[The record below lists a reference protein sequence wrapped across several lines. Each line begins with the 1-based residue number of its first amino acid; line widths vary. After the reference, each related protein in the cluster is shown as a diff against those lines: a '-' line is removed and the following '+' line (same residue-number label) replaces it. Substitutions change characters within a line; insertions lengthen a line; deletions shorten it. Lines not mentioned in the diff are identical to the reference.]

1 MPTTSRSAGG
11 PRSEKSRNRHQAR
24 DRRTRR
30 QELRKRHLRQDW
42 REQPSRTRSLV
53 RGPNTRRAGYSCDFE
68 IPLGNCARNQRTR
81 ETVCNRPR
89 TSLSKEC
96 LLSASPRWTITA
108 FEWESP
114 GRRYPRLARSKG
126 VAKCLNWREILLAL
140 PDWDCFSA
148 PSTNRDLLDSFFFL
162 SQHFVDCLA
171 QLASCGERNSLIQDC
186 YAFPSST
193 RHSSLR
199 ERMRRGESVKSPDPD
214 PPHFARRLDP
224 VKHGFHTSPARTSV
238 RGYR

>member
-11 PRSEKSRNRHQAR
+11 PRSEKSRNSHQAR

-42 REQPSRTRSLV
+42 RKQPSRTRSVV

-89 TSLSKEC
+89 RSLSKEC
-96 LLSASPRWTITA
+96 LLSASPTWTITA

-126 VAKCLNWREILLAL
+126 VATCLRWREIPLAL
-140 PDWDCFSA
+140 PDWNCFSA
-148 PSTNRDLLDSFFFL
+148 PSTNRTRTSGSKF
-162 SQHFVDCLA
+162 SV
-171 QLASCGERNSLIQDC
+171 
-186 YAFPSST
+186 SST
-193 RHSSLR
+193 RRGATVQSASPGCWLIVSIPASSRTTGCGMVDLASDGKGVT
-199 ERMRRGESVKSPDPD
+199 ERRASTSRRTCSIASS
-214 PPHFARRLDP
+214 FSLS
-224 VKHGFHTSPARTSV
+224 TS
-238 RGYR
+238 

>member
-1 MPTTSRSAGG
+1 MFRGVTSGSLARRGVRVEPADLPSNRSQLRNERTFSDAHCRGVIG
-11 PRSEKSRNRHQAR
+11 FLPKIRSTRSVVAASR
-24 DRRTRR
+24 
-30 QELRKRHLRQDW
+30 
-42 REQPSRTRSLV
+42 PSRIARHNATCASV
-53 RGPNTRRAGYSCDFE
+53 SSCE
-68 IPLGNCARNQRTR
+68 P
-81 ETVCNRPR
+81 
-89 TSLSKEC
+89 
-96 LLSASPRWTITA
+96 
-108 FEWESP
+108 
-114 GRRYPRLARSKG
+114 LARSKG

-199 ERMRRGESVKSPDPD
+199 ERMRRRESVKSPDPD